1 MCINFS
7 SYEAGIISTLCQSI
21 DLIIYFYVNL
31 IVFFTGK
38 LSFEIFDAVGLS
50 IECKDDHGLLT
61 TLIERGEGDDDD
73 DDDDDENNDGD
84 MEDDDEDDSDE
95 DGDDG
100 DVDEDDDDD
109 ADGKIPNVVIPNVVR
124 RCHFCGCKMEI
135 P

>member
-1 MCINFS
+1 M
-7 SYEAGIISTLCQSI
+7 
-21 DLIIYFYVNL
+21 NL

-61 TLIERGEGDDDD
+61 TLIERGKGDDDNDDND
-73 DDDDDENNDGD
+73 DDDNNDGD
-84 MEDDDEDDSDE
+84 MEDGDEDDSDEDDSNE

-109 ADGKIPNVVIPNVVR
+109 ADGKIPNVVIPNLVR